1 MKLKNL
7 INSILA
13 CLFLLSCNVNNQNAS
28 LQNDLELWDN
38 ESSKIWEDYYP
49 IGNGRLGAMPS
60 GDVYKETIVLNDITM
75 WSGSFDSTQQN
86 PTAKKYLPKI
96 RTLLQRGKNKE
107 AQDLVYKHFL
117 CGGKGSGQ
125 AKGADI
131 PFGTY
136 QILGNLKIEHDITKD
151 SIKNYKRGLLLK
163 DAIAYTSFSI
173 KNTEYRREYFV
184 SHSNDVIVIKLSS
197 NKSNKIGF
205 TLSINR
211 PQRYFTYVSDN
222 DLYME
227 GELNSGQKN
236 VDGVRYK
243 TRIKVLHE
251 DGTLEQ
257 MGKNLKLQKAT
268 TAYILISSSTNM
280 LDSTYEK
287 TVDELLVN
295 AQKTTY
301 EELKNKH
308 IEAYQKKFNRVEL
321 NLAENDNSLPTKQR
335 LIDFQQNDDPA
346 LVALYFQY
354 GRYLMISGT
363 RENSLPLNLQG
374 LWANTINTPW
384 NGDYHLNINVQMNY
398 WPVEITNLSELHK
411 PLIDFVKR
419 LSKEGEI
426 TAKNFYDAE
435 GWVAHV
441 ISNPWLF
448 SAPGEDALWGST
460 NTGGA
465 WLCAHLWEHYAFTQD
480 KNYLKDIYPVMKG
493 AAEFFYSSMI
503 QEKDSGWLVTAPSTS
518 PENSFYLPKTK
529 TAVQVCMGPTMD
541 IQIISELYKN
551 VISATKILNIDSNFA
566 VKLDS
571 ALQQFPPM
579 QISPNGYLQEW
590 LKDYEEVELNHRH
603 VSHLYGLYPSNQISV
618 EKTPALAEAAKE
630 TLNRRGDEGTGWSRA
645 WKINF
650 WARLQDGE
658 RSYSLLKSLLNPAIS
673 EEVKYHT
680 GGTYPN
686 LFCSHPPFQIDGNFG
701 GCAGIAEMLIQSQ
714 NGYIEVLPSIP
725 QMWNGQGSF
734 KGLKV
739 RGGATV
745 DAVWDKNTLIFYVT
759 ANTKNDFVIKKPKG
773 FSSVTIH
780 KEGITLPI
788 GKEVSFIPLQF
799 KAKEKVVISCKK

>member
-1 MKLKNL
+1 
-7 INSILA
+7 
-13 CLFLLSCNVNNQNAS
+13 
-28 LQNDLELWDN
+28 
-38 ESSKIWEDYYP
+38 
-49 IGNGRLGAMPS
+49 
-60 GDVYKETIVLNDITM
+60 
-75 WSGSFDSTQQN
+75 
-86 PTAKKYLPKI
+86 
-96 RTLLQRGKNKE
+96 
-107 AQDLVYKHFL
+107 
-117 CGGKGSGQ
+117 
-125 AKGADI
+125 
-131 PFGTY
+131 
-136 QILGNLKIEHDITKD
+136 
-151 SIKNYKRGLLLK
+151 
-163 DAIAYTSFSI
+163 
-173 KNTEYRREYFV
+173 
-184 SHSNDVIVIKLSS
+184 
-197 NKSNKIGF
+197 
-205 TLSINR
+205 
-211 PQRYFTYVSDN
+211 
-222 DLYME
+222 
-227 GELNSGQKN
+227 
-236 VDGVRYK
+236 
-243 TRIKVLHE
+243 
-251 DGTLEQ
+251 
-257 MGKNLKLQKAT
+257 
-268 TAYILISSSTNM
+268 
-280 LDSTYEK
+280 
-287 TVDELLVN
+287 
-295 AQKTTY
+295 
-301 EELKNKH
+301 
-308 IEAYQKKFNRVEL
+308 
-321 NLAENDNSLPTKQR
+321 
-335 LIDFQQNDDPA
+335 
-346 LVALYFQY
+346 
-354 GRYLMISGT
+354 
-363 RENSLPLNLQG
+363 
-374 LWANTINTPW
+374 
-384 NGDYHLNINVQMNY
+384 
-398 WPVEITNLSELHK
+398 
-411 PLIDFVKR
+411 
-419 LSKEGEI
+419 
-426 TAKNFYDAE
+426 
-435 GWVAHV
+435 
-441 ISNPWLF
+441 
-448 SAPGEDALWGST
+448 
-460 NTGGA
+460 
-465 WLCAHLWEHYAFTQD
+465 
-480 KNYLKDIYPVMKG
+480 MKG

-590 LKDYEEVELNHRH
+590 LKDYEQVELNPRH

>member
-1 MKLKNL
+1 MKLKFFICSVFL
-7 INSILA
+7 
-13 CLFLLSCNVNNQNAS
+13 CLLVCSCNINNQNN
-28 LQNDLELWDN
+28 LQTNELEIWDN

-75 WSGSFDSTQQN
+75 WSGSYDSTQQN
-86 PTAKKYLPKI
+86 LEAKKYLPKI

-107 AQDLVYKHFL
+107 AQDIVYKHFL
-117 CGGKGSGQ
+117 CGGKGSGH

-136 QILGNLKIEHDITKD
+136 QILGNLKIEYDIATD
-151 SIKNYKRGLLLK
+151 SIKNYRRGLSLK
-163 DAIAYTSFSI
+163 DAVAYTSFSI

-184 SHSNDVIVIKLSS
+184 SHSDDVIIIKLSS

-205 TLSINR
+205 TLSLNR

-236 VDGVRYK
+236 VEGVRYK

-251 DGTLEQ
+251 DGFLEQ
-257 MGKNLKLQKAT
+257 VGKNLKLQKAT
-268 TAYILISSSTNM
+268 NAYIIISSSTNM
-280 LDSTYEK
+280 LDSAYEK
-287 TVDELLVN
+287 TVDDLLAN
-295 AQKTTY
+295 AEKIPY
-301 EELKNKH
+301 EKLKNKH
-308 IEAYQKKFNRVEL
+308 IEAYQEKFNRVEL
-321 NLAENDNSLPTKQR
+321 NLADNDNSLPTKQR
-335 LIDFQQNDDPA
+335 LSDFQQNDDPA

-363 RENSLPLNLQG
+363 RENTLPLNLQG

-398 WPVEITNLSELHK
+398 WPVEVANLSELHM

-419 LSKEGEI
+419 LSKEGET
-426 TAKNFYDAE
+426 TAKNFYDAN

-480 KNYLKDIYPVMKG
+480 KEYLKEVYPVMKG

-518 PENSFYLPKTK
+518 PENSFYLPNTK

-541 IQIISELYKN
+541 VQIISELYN
-551 VISATKILNIDSNFA
+551 NLIAATKILNIDSEFA
-566 VKLDS
+566 ERLDS

-579 QISPNGYLQEW
+579 QISKNGYLQEW
-590 LKDYEEVELNHRH
+590 LKDYEEVELTHRH

-618 EKTPALAEAAKE
+618 EKTPELAEAAKE

-673 EEVKYHT
+673 DEVKYHN

-714 NGYIEVLPSIP
+714 NGYIDILPSIP

-734 KGLKV
+734 KGLRV

-745 DAVWDKNTLIFYVT
+745 DAVWDKNSLTFHIT
-759 ANTKNDFVIKKPKG
+759 ANSKNNFVIKKPKG
-773 FSSVTIH
+773 YSSVSIH
-780 KEGITLPI
+780 KEGISLPI
-788 GKEVSFIPLQF
+788 GKDVAFIPLQF
-799 KAKEKVVISCKK
+799 KEKEKVVISCKK